1 MKSKNTRATREQNRQ
16 RTTRIAASGMMIA
29 LGVIFLYIGSLI
41 DTLNIIMAAVASLL
55 CVMAVVDYGPGYA
68 FMLYAGT
75 GLAALLLL
83 PEKFTPA
90 VYLLLIGYYPMV
102 KERLE
107 RLAKRGTEPADP
119 KKAKHVRRL
128 RAVGIF
134 ALKLCIGNAAII
146 ALFLLARY
154 VLLLPPSDKLLL
166 LALWGMAN
174 VTFVL
179 YDLALTQLISLYLRK
194 RHKRFHLPGSGR
206 REAKKLLITPQMPTE
221 SANGTEA
228 TDGTQ
233 AETEPQAASGTA
245 TDPKST
251 PEAEPESKPAPEA
264 EPESK
269 PAPEADTSNPADR
282 AE

>member
-1 MKSKNTRATREQNRQ
+1 MKSKNTRAAREQNRQ

-41 DTLNIIMAAVASLL
+41 DTLNIIMAAGASLL

-83 PEKFTPA
+83 PEKFTPT
-90 VYLLLIGYYPMV
+90 VYLLLVGYYPMV

-128 RAVGIF
+128 RAAGIF
-134 ALKLCIGNAAII
+134 ALKLCIGNAAIL

-206 REAKKLLITPQMPTE
+206 REAKKPLITPQMPTE

>member
-1 MKSKNTRATREQNRQ
+1 
-16 RTTRIAASGMMIA
+16 MMIA

-83 PEKFTPA
+83 PEKFTPT
-90 VYLLLIGYYPMV
+90 VYLLLVGYYPMV

-107 RLAKRGTEPADP
+107 RLAKRGTDPADP

-134 ALKLCIGNAAII
+134 ALKLCIGNAAIL

-206 REAKKLLITPQMPTE
+206 REAKKPLITPQMLTEPANGTE

-233 AETEPQAASGTA
+233 AATEPQAASDTA
-245 TDPKST
+245 TEPKST
-251 PEAEPESKPAPEA
+251 PEE

-269 PAPEADTSNPADR
+269 PAPEADTSNPADH

>member
-1 MKSKNTRATREQNRQ
+1 
-16 RTTRIAASGMMIA
+16 MMIA

-41 DTLNIIMAAVASLL
+41 DTLNIIMAAGASLL

-107 RLAKRGTEPADP
+107 RLAKRGTEPADA

-134 ALKLCIGNAAII
+134 ALKLCIGNAAIRRI
-146 ALFLLARY
+146 
-154 VLLLPPSDKLLL
+154 
-166 LALWGMAN
+166 
-174 VTFVL
+174 
-179 YDLALTQLISLYLRK
+179 I
-194 RHKRFHLPGSGR
+194 GS
-206 REAKKLLITPQMPTE
+206 
-221 SANGTEA
+221 S
-228 TDGTQ
+228 
-233 AETEPQAASGTA
+233 
-245 TDPKST
+245 
-251 PEAEPESKPAPEA
+251 
-264 EPESK
+264 
-269 PAPEADTSNPADR
+269 
-282 AE
+282 

>member
-1 MKSKNTRATREQNRQ
+1 
-16 RTTRIAASGMMIA
+16 MMIA

>member
-1 MKSKNTRATREQNRQ
+1 MKSKNTRAAREQNRQ

-41 DTLNIIMAAVASLL
+41 DTLNIIMAAGASLL

-83 PEKFTPA
+83 PVKFTPT
-90 VYLLLIGYYPMV
+90 VYLLLVGYYPMV

-107 RLAKRGTEPADP
+107 RLAKRGTEPADL

-179 YDLALTQLISLYLRK
+179 YDLALTQLISLYLCK

-206 REAKKLLITPQMPTE
+206 REAKKPLITPQMPTE
-221 SANGTEA
+221 ATDGTESANGTEA
-228 TDGTQ
+228 ADGTQ
-233 AETEPQAASGTA
+233 AATEPQAASDTA
-245 TDPKST
+245 TEPKST
-251 PEAEPESKPAPEA
+251 PEA

-269 PAPEADTSNPADR
+269 PAPEADTSNPTDH

>member
-29 LGVIFLYIGSLI
+29 LGVIFLYIGSLV
-41 DTLNIIMAAVASLL
+41 DTLNITMAAVASLL
-55 CVMAVVDYGPGYA
+55 CVLAVVDYGPGYA

-83 PEKFTPA
+83 PEKFTPT
-90 VYLLLIGYYPMV
+90 VYLLLVGYYPMV

-146 ALFLLARY
+146 ALFLLARF

-174 VTFVL
+174 GTFVL

-206 REAKKLLITPQMPTE
+206 REAQKPLITPQMPAE
-221 SANGTEA
+221 SANGTESA
-228 TDGTQ
+228 AETQ
-233 AETEPQAASGTA
+233 ATTEPKVSTEETTEAA
-245 TDPKST
+245 
-251 PEAEPESKPAPEA
+251 PES
-264 EPESK
+264 ES
-269 PAPEADTSNPADR
+269 APEADTSKSADH